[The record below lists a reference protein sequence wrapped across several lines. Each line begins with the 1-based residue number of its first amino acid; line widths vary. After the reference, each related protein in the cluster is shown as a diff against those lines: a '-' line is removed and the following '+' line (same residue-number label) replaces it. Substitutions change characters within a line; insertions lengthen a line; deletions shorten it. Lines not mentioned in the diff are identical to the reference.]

1 MAALKTARA
10 SKSAETRPTITD
22 KAMFEIVDG
31 RLVEMESMS
40 VYAMTIAVVLVSKLQ
55 SFAEARGLGWVTM
68 ETLFRLPTTPSR
80 SRRPDVAFVSAE
92 RWALTRPIPI
102 SGESWDVVPDLAVEV
117 VSPSDRAS
125 NLQQKLTEY
134 FDAGV
139 RHVWVIHPESQ
150 LVEIYKSRYDVQIIK
165 ATDHLVDEAVLPGFA
180 VPVKMLFPPFI
191 PSNQTRDK
199 S

>member
-1 MAALKTARA
+1 MAALKTPRS
-10 SKSAETRPTITD
+10 SKSADNRPTITD

-55 SFAEARGLGWVTM
+55 SFVEARGLGWVTM

-80 SRRPDVAFVSAE
+80 SRRPDIAFVSAE

-102 SGESWDVVPDLAVEV
+102 TGESWEVVPDLAVEV

-125 NLQQKLTEY
+125 KLEQKLSEY

-139 RHVWVIHPESQ
+139 KHVWVIHPESQ

-165 ATDHLVDEAVLPGFA
+165 ATDQLVDEAVLLGFS
-180 VPVKMLFPPFI
+180 VPVKTLFPPHVAT
-191 PSNQTRDK
+191 SQSLDK
-199 S
+199 T